1 MLLLSRRQYDI
12 FQTKSNDDFDSNMHI
27 DHGLKSK
34 I

>member
-12 FQTKSNDDFDSNMHI
+12 YKIQTKSNDDFDTNMHNGQKLI
-27 DHGLKSK
+27 